1 LKKKK
6 NYNLGFYL
14 FLNNLLFLFK
24 DIFIIVKHVKIVWFG
39 SDSSRLNDSL
49 RSICNYFLVNK
60 NKLKKNKNFI
70 KKNRKNFLPN
80 PPEHTFYVVMWTGS
94 AVEIA

>member
-1 LKKKK
+1 
-6 NYNLGFYL
+6 
-14 FLNNLLFLFK
+14 LFK
-24 DIFIIVKHVKIVWFG
+24 DIFVIVKHIKIVWFG

-49 RSICNYFLVNK
+49 RSICNFFLINK
-60 NKLKKNKNFI
+60 KKKKNFI
-70 KKNRKNFLPN
+70 KKKRKNFLPN